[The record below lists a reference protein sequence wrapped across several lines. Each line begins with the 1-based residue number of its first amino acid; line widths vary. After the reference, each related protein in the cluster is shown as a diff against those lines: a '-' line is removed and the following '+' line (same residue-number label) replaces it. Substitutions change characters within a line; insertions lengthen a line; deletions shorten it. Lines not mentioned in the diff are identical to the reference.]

1 MLIKSCLM
9 FNNTMKNLKDSFLLI
24 CLLGLTSVCLSM
36 TTVYAQGTMKFNTE
50 KHNFGELA
58 EGVMVSYEFEFVNT
72 GNKPVKI
79 SKVTASCGCTT
90 PYWSKEPILPGK
102 KGKIKATYNTTGR
115 PGNFNKSITVN
126 SNATNKLVVLFIS
139 GKVNRKKKTYKD
151 IHNGSAKAEPKMF
164 MRNNIKH
171 FGMTE
176 NRLTLRQA
184 FEIRNTGNAPLVIN
198 KMVSEC
204 KCTVANLK
212 QKIVPPGGRVML
224 ELMFTPTK
232 AEPIQ
237 ESFYVYTNDA
247 KKPRT
252 IITLSADV
260 YENFS
265 RTLFRRGDTTLLLE
279 R

>member
-9 FNNTMKNLKDSFLLI
+9 FNSTMKNFKDSFLLI
-24 CLLGLTSVCLSM
+24 CLLGITSTCFLTAS
-36 TTVYAQGTMKFNTE
+36 TYAQGTMKFDTE

-72 GNKPVKI
+72 GNKAIKI

-90 PYWSKEPILPGK
+90 PYWSKEAIQPGK

-151 IHNGSAKAEPKMF
+151 ISNGSAKAAPKLF
-164 MRNNIKH
+164 MRNKIKH

-184 FEIRNTGNAPLVIN
+184 FEIRNTGNAPLKIE
-198 KMVSEC
+198 KLVSEC

-212 QKIVPPGGRVML
+212 QNVVPPGGRVML

-247 KKPRT
+247 KSPRT